1 MEDYCVLQGRRL
13 LLSEV
18 DIPLNNERVRYEP
31 ALIPKGKSY
40 LCKRCGND
48 TPYLFAQTPCVHC
61 GTCVYCRKCIMMG
74 RVQSC
79 STLVSMHP
87 EPLPI
92 QNKPLSWNGTLSIG
106 QKQASDA
113 IVRAVIEK
121 KEHLI
126 WAVCGAGKT
135 EMLFAGIETALQR
148 GERVCIAAPRT
159 DVVLELH
166 PRLQQVFPHIDV
178 IALYGNSPDRHRN
191 VPLVIATTHQLL
203 RYYRAF
209 DILIIDEVDAFP
221 YTVDKTL
228 RYAAEQARKQQAAL
242 IHLTATPSKLWKR
255 EIKQGK
261 RSATIISSRYHRQP
275 LPLPMFVWSG
285 NWKAHIKKGR
295 LPAAVQNWIRTH
307 VESKRPVFLFVS
319 KVSYVQP
326 LVACLKQFYP
336 STEGVHAEDPDRKQ
350 KVAAFRKGMLSV
362 LVTTTILERGVTVAN
377 LQVAVL
383 GAEEPIFTESALVQI
398 AGRVGRNASFPTG
411 DVVLFHFGKTKAM
424 VAARRHIQSMN
435 RAARRKDH
443 LS

>member
-1 MEDYCVLQGRRL
+1 MLQGRRL
-13 LLSEV
+13 LLHEI
-18 DIPLNNERVRYEP
+18 DIPLKDERVQYET
-31 ALIPKGKSY
+31 ALVPKGKSY

-48 TPYLFAQTPCVHC
+48 TPYLFAQTPCVRC
-61 GTCVYCRKCIMMG
+61 GVCVYCRKCIMMG

-79 STLVSMHP
+79 STLVSMPP

-92 QNKPLSWNGTLSIG
+92 QHKPLHWNGTLSTG
-106 QKQASDA
+106 QQQASDA
-113 IVRAVIEK
+113 IVRAVLEK

-135 EMLFAGIETALQR
+135 EMLFAGIEAALQR
-148 GERVCIAAPRT
+148 RERVCIAAPRT

-178 IALYGNSPDRHRN
+178 IALYGNSPDRYRN
-191 VPLVIATTHQLL
+191 APLVIATTHQLL

-255 EIKQGK
+255 EIRSGK
-261 RSATIISSRYHRQP
+261 RSATIISARYHRQP

-285 NWKAHIKKGR
+285 NWKSHIEKGR
-295 LPAAVQNWIRTH
+295 LPTVVQNWVRTH
-307 VESKRPVFLFVS
+307 VKNKRPVFLFVS

-326 LVACLKQFYP
+326 LVACMKQFHL
-336 STEGVHAEDPDRKQ
+336 STEGVHAEDPNRKE
-350 KVAAFRKGMLSV
+350 KVASFRKGEIAV
-362 LVTTTILERGVTVAN
+362 LVTTTILERGVTIAN

-398 AGRVGRNASFPTG
+398 AGRVGRNASFPNG

-424 VAARRHIQSMN
+424 LAARRHIQSMN
-435 RAARRKDH
+435 RDARQNGYFE
-443 LS
+443 